1 MEEGD
6 GQKPVVVKL
15 NGANLGTTSVDERW
29 EEEEPATEWRD
40 SPMTLM
46 YYLVTLEDGQKLTL
60 IKNMTY
66 ERWYYQVAQNSLI

>member
-1 MEEGD
+1 
-6 GQKPVVVKL
+6 
-15 NGANLGTTSVDERW
+15 
-29 EEEEPATEWRD
+29 
-40 SPMTLM
+40 MTLM